1 MDDRVKFYKS
11 VVEELI
17 PFNKYLGIQLVE
29 IKEGYAKLRVPFKE
43 ELVGNPMV
51 RALHGGL
58 IATVMDTAGGAA
70 GMTTLTSIEDR
81 FSTIDIRVD
90 YLRPGK
96 EQDLIVEGKITRSG
110 NRIIATSM
118 LAYHPGEKENLIAEG
133 KAVYNV
139 KRNKPDEKK

>member
-1 MDDRVKFYKS
+1 MEDRIELFKN

-17 PFNKYLGIQLVE
+17 PFNKLIGIELVE
-29 IKEGYAKLRVPFKE
+29 IKEGFAKLRVPFKD

-70 GMTTLTSIEDR
+70 GMTTLTSFEDR
-81 FSTIDIRVD
+81 FSTIDIRID

-110 NRIIATSM
+110 NRIVATSM
-118 LAYHPGEKENLIAEG
+118 IAYHPGEKENLIAEG

-139 KRNKPDEKK
+139 KRFKSNEKN

>member
-1 MDDRVKFYKS
+1 MEDRIELYKN

-17 PFNKYLGIQLVE
+17 PFNKLIGIQLVE
-29 IKEGYAKLRVPFKE
+29 IKEGFAKLRVPFKD

-70 GMTTLTSIEDR
+70 GMTTLTSFEDR

-90 YLRPGK
+90 YLRPGQEK
-96 EQDLIVEGKITRSG
+96 DLIVEGKINRSG

-118 LAYHPGEKENLIAEG
+118 VAYHPGEKDNLIAEG

-139 KRNKPDEKK
+139 KRQKSNEKN